1 MGGINISELKKNAVK
16 IEEVDYPVIDKDFI
30 KELRNNLNMSQSL
43 FASYLGVTKKAV
55 EKWEQGVNKIGGTA
69 KILLRLISEDADILS
84 KIVKVEYKGKVYS
97 YKKEEPE
104 IFDNNIIDF
113 DEWTS
118 KTKSYKISKR
128 EELKYANACV

>member
-1 MGGINISELKKNAVK
+1 MSK
-16 IEEVDYPVIDKDFI
+16 IE
-30 KELRNNLNMSQSL
+30 
-43 FASYLGVTKKAV
+43 
-55 EKWEQGVNKIGGTA
+55 
-69 KILLRLISEDADILS
+69 S